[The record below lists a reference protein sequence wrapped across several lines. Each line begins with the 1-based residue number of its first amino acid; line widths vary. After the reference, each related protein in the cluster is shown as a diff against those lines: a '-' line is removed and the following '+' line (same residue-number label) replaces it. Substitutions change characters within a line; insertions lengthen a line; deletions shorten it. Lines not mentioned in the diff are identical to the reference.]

1 MNDWRVDC
9 CFWDC
14 IDGNGM
20 AGKDGWMKDAKTC
33 NWVEVLSVF
42 IAGSAI
48 VLSIIFPCILDSILG
63 LVNVSVK
70 L

>member
-1 MNDWRVDC
+1 MNDRRVDC

-48 VLSIIFPCILDSILG
+48 VYLSFFLAFLTPFF
-63 LVNVSVK
+63 VSSTCQ
-70 L
+70 